1 MASMIPAIRAR
12 LGNTNYYIVSMKA
25 GELAKMA
32 MIPKEMKGWENL
44 SLEEIYQREI
54 NYKRVKEQIAPYL
67 AENQSR
73 FFGAFIITMM
83 NFEEDDK
90 FESLGDLV
98 KISKG
103 HRLATE
109 NVGLLNLKGDELM
122 VPLDGQ
128 HRLKA
133 IQFAISGKDQEGI
146 NIDGLQSCEELAKED
161 VCAIL
166 VPYKPSKAREI
177 FTKVNRYAKTTK
189 TSENII
195 IDDDDIIAVLTRMIS
210 NDVIH
215 ARLVNIKSNTLSSG
229 SECFTTIHTIYACN
243 EAVLNA
249 RFGPVDKMKLPEK
262 EKQRLYK
269 NTVTNF
275 WEKITNDIEI
285 FYSAL
290 LDKTK
295 DGDKTRKEIRK
306 TNLLGKPA
314 VQHAMVKAY
323 LRLTSTPSFNHNK
336 ACRALNKIPW
346 GISDDVEWQKIFLT
360 NAGNMITKLV
370 PLAIRIIAYMAG
382 ENLDA
387 DAKHKLLD
395 DYREQFK
402 SNTRKDVSLPPRIK
416 S

>member
-1 MASMIPAIRAR
+1 MIPAIRAR
-12 LGNTNYYIVSMKA
+12 LGNTDYYIASMKA
-25 GELAKMA
+25 GELARMA
-32 MIPKEMKGWENL
+32 TIPKEMKGWEEL

-83 NFEEDDK
+83 NFEEEGL

-98 KISKG
+98 KLSKG

-109 NVGLLNLKGDELM
+109 NVGLLNLKGGETL

-146 NIDGLQSCEELAKED
+146 NIDGIQSCEELAKED

-210 NDVIH
+210 NDVFQ
-215 ARLVNIKSNTLSSG
+215 ARLVNIKSNTLGPG
-229 SECFTTIHTIYACN
+229 SECFTTIHTIYTCN

-249 RFGPVDKMKLPEK
+249 SFGQIDKMKLPDK
-262 EKQRLYK
+262 GNQRLYK
-269 NTVTNF
+269 KEVFDF
-275 WEKITNDIEI
+275 WERITNDIDV

-295 DGDKTRKEIRK
+295 DGDNARKEVRK

-314 VQHAMVKAY
+314 VQNAMVKAY
-323 LRLTSTPSFNHNK
+323 LLLTGGHNPTFNHK
-336 ACRALNKIPW
+336 QACRALNKIPW
-346 GISDDVEWQKIFLT
+346 QISDDAEWQKVFLT
-360 NAGNMITKLV
+360 NSGNMITKLV
-370 PLAIRIIAYMAG
+370 PLAIRIISYMAG

-387 DAKHKLLD
+387 AAKRKLLD
-395 DYREQFK
+395 DYRELFK
-402 SNTRKDVSLPPRIK
+402 SNTRKDVSLPPRIEN
-416 S
+416 